1 MDLICTNYA
10 NAVPFSANHKYVPSH
25 TPFHATALKRS
36 RKGAVFNFAA
46 AASEAGSL
54 VSGTA
59 ERRSLAATRESE
71 GRALQVGK
79 SSSALEQLDIERG
92 VCVPFRKYSPGT
104 V

>member
-1 MDLICTNYA
+1 MDLICTNCA
-10 NAVPFSANHKYVPSH
+10 NAVPFSANHKYVPSQ

-36 RKGAVFNFAA
+36 KKRAVLNFA

-54 VSGTA
+54 ANGAA

-71 GRALQVGK
+71 GRALQLGK